1 MTASRPVMLLAG
13 AAEGLGAGLAATFAA
28 AGYDVVGLSRS
39 DRADGKL
46 SDMMAAHGGRYTP
59 VRCDI
64 TRPDHVEAA
73 LQPHADQITVAIHS
87 AHRLLIKPFVE
98 TTPTEFDEVWR
109 VGCFG
114 AMTVLRVVLPAMLA
128 RGSGTVLL
136 TGATASVRG
145 GAKFSAFAAAKFA
158 LRGFAQALA
167 REHGPAGIH
176 VAHVLLDGLID
187 EPQTD
192 DRFGAADAGRMNSDA
207 IASAYLDL
215 VRQHPSAWTHELDL
229 RPFSERF

>member
-1 MTASRPVMLLAG
+1 MLLAG
-13 AAEGLGAGLAATFAA
+13 AAEGLGAGLAATFAT
-28 AGYDVVGLSRS
+28 AGYDVVGLSRT
-39 DRADGKL
+39 DRADRKL
-46 SDMMAAHGGRYTP
+46 SELVSTLGGRYTP
-59 VRCDI
+59 VRCDL
-64 TRPDHVEAA
+64 TRPDDVTAA
-73 LQPHADQITVAIHS
+73 VLPHAEQLAVVIHS
-87 AHRLLIKPFVE
+87 AHRLLIKPFSE
-98 TTPTEFDEVWR
+98 TTPAEFDEVWR
-109 VGCFG
+109 AGCFG
-114 AMTVLRVVLPAMLA
+114 AMTVLRVVLPAMIA

-145 GAKFSAFAAAKFA
+145 GAKFAAFASAKFA

-167 REHGPAGIH
+167 REYGPAGIH

-192 DRFGAADAGRMNSDA
+192 SRFGAADTGRMNPDA